1 MASYSNFSQSVQNK
15 HKVNAGEVNE
25 ENTVLFKTEGMKDS
39 FDRNLDKWIYFSSWS
54 RWYPDLFLDLI
65 HPDKGGI
72 VLDLDQRVFLRS
84 TIRFLSVYGV
94 YPRAYGKTFVEV
106 LSLFL
111 ICLFYPNI
119 EVAMTAQTQAN
130 AAKMLKDKYNEIIRY
145 WPILAGE
152 IYGKPSFNKDT
163 AEIRFNNGSIM
174 NVLANNQNSKGQRRK
189 RINIEESAL
198 LDNFTFDDALKPIV
212 DFPRYTIGN
221 LAMVNP
227 EEISQRINFFT
238 TAGFRG
244 SDEHTRSVQMV
255 EGMANLTG
263 EFVTGADWRLA
274 AWYGRGTTIEQM
286 AQRRK
291 SSSSISFA
299 QNYQSRWVG
308 ASENQ
313 LVDVKRLMECR
324 NLETPQFKRTDDED
338 EYVFGVDV
346 ARSQKDDNNRSSVSI
361 LKVIRNPNNSV
372 KEIQLSNLI
381 IIPNAYTFT
390 AQAIEIKRLY
400 NIYKP
405 KMSVIDINGLGV
417 GLKDELLKS
426 QVDPST
432 GEILHAWDTI
442 NTDDES
448 EMIGAEQVLYG
459 LYPQQ
464 AQSKITVTFMEI
476 VGSGKLRLLAQ
487 KDESELDIFS
497 KEDVLAYAP
506 YRQTD
511 ELINEI
517 INLKVKYNNNG
528 SLGIERVVTNID
540 KDRYT
545 SLSYGIWWI
554 MEYDNIANNE
564 DSTMTDFFSSI
575 NKNAITGGSPNR
587 LIKKIFR

>member
-25 ENTVLFKTEGMKDS
+25 ENTVLFKTEGMQDS

-84 TIRFLSVYGV
+84 TLRFLSVYGV

-111 ICLFYPNI
+111 VCMFYPNT

-313 LVDVKRLMECR
+313 LVDVERLMECR
-324 NLETPQFKRTDDED
+324 NLETPQFKRIDDED

-464 AQSKITVTFMEI
+464 AQSKITVTFMDI
-476 VGSGKLRLLAQ
+476 VGSGKLRLLTQ

>member
-15 HKVNAGEVNE
+15 HRVNAGEVNE

-324 NLETPQFKRTDDED
+324 NLETPQFKRIDDED

-464 AQSKITVTFMEI
+464 AQSKITVTFMDI
-476 VGSGKLRLLAQ
+476 VGSGKLRLLTQ
-487 KDESELDIFS
+487 KDEAELDIFS

>member
-15 HKVNAGEVNE
+15 HRVNAGEVNE

-324 NLETPQFKRTDDED
+324 NLETPQFKRIDDED

-464 AQSKITVTFMEI
+464 AQSKITVTFMDI
-476 VGSGKLRLLAQ
+476 VGSGKLRLLTQ
-487 KDESELDIFS
+487 KDEAELDIFS

-587 LIKKIFR
+587 LIKKIFQ